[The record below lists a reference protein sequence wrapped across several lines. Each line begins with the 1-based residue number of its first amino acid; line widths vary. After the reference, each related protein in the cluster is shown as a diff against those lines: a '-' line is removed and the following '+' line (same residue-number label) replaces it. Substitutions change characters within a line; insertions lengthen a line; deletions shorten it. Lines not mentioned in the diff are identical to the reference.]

1 MDVATSRLPKDRIEG
16 LDDDRASRF
25 AKWLA
30 ATWQSGLLPRPRL
43 DTVRSKAA
51 ELAMNASDDTWQLAL
66 DQLLD
71 SLRKEAE
78 LNEIGL
84 TFAYAQLAALLRQ
97 RQLAQRLWRRKPEIL
112 ELPIERP
119 VIVLGHMRSGTTR
132 LQRLLGCDARFAH
145 TRFYEVM
152 SPVPSIPDLRKPKS
166 WAQLKLLN
174 FLNPQL
180 QAVHPTS
187 ATSVEEAF
195 GLLSFSF
202 YGAQI
207 EAQWRVPSF
216 ARFWEARDKSWV
228 YREFRHL
235 LQTIAWQR
243 GETTKPWVLKA
254 PQFMEDLE
262 PLLEVFPDARLICL
276 HREPSDVV
284 ASSASLVWNQMKLQS
299 NAADRHWIG
308 AEWLR
313 KTARREHIC
322 ASVRAVR
329 PDVPQMDTE
338 FAAMNRDWR
347 GEMRRIYAFLEL
359 ELTRDVERRMER
371 YLAAAEKSGFRRH
384 SYRAEDFGLTP
395 EIMRNAV
402 GA

>member
-1 MDVATSRLPKDRIEG
+1 
-16 LDDDRASRF
+16 
-25 AKWLA
+25 
-30 ATWQSGLLPRPRL
+30 
-43 DTVRSKAA
+43 
-51 ELAMNASDDTWQLAL
+51 MNASDDTWQLAL

-71 SLRKEAE
+71 SLREEAE

-84 TFAYAQLAALLRQ
+84 TFAYVQLRGLLKQRKRAA
-97 RQLAQRLWRRKPEIL
+97 RLWRRHPEIL
-112 ELPIERP
+112 EVPIARP
-119 VIVLGHMRSGTTR
+119 IIVLGHMRSGTTR
-132 LQRLLGCDARFAH
+132 LQRLLGCDARLAH
-145 TRFYEVM
+145 TRFFEVM
-152 SPVPSIPDLRKPKS
+152 EPLPGRSDIRIGKS

-174 FLNPQL
+174 ALNPDV

-187 ATSVEEAF
+187 PRAVEEAF

-216 ARFWEARDKSWV
+216 ARFWEAQDKTWV
-228 YREFRHL
+228 YREFRQL
-235 LQTIAWQR
+235 LQTLAWQR
-243 GETTKPWVLKA
+243 GETAKPWVLKA

-262 PLLEVFPDARLICL
+262 PLLERFPDARLICL

-299 NAADRHWIG
+299 DAADRHWIG
-308 AEWLR
+308 AEWLH

-322 ASVRAVR
+322 ASVRAER
-329 PDVPQMDTE
+329 PDVPQIDTD

-347 GEMRRIYAFLEL
+347 GEMRQIYAFLDL
-359 ELTRDVERRMER
+359 EFTLEVERRMER
-371 YLAAAEKSGFRRH
+371 YLVAAEKSGFRRH

-395 EIMRNAV
+395 EIIRNAV